1 MRHSKLITAGILI
14 LTFVFINELQ
24 QSLFSKIKSAG
35 NEVVQAELVALLL
48 IDVERKEIEE
58 EDKDAIEP
66 YPQASVLTVM
76 EKIAYKLMS
85 VTRQSVTNIY
95 WH

>member
-48 IDVERKEIEE
+48 IEVEE

-66 YPQASVLTVM
+66 YPQASVLTIM
-76 EKIAYKLMS
+76 EKVAYKLMS

-95 WH
+95 WY